1 MGLWPLEAG
10 ASTLSVSDFKVL
22 FLIVSYWVAA
32 ATALIDI
39 EGISAEEIAK
49 KSMKIAADLCV
60 YTNHNTIMEVI
71 EN

>member
-1 MGLWPLEAG
+1 MVLWLLEAG
-10 ASTLSVSDFKVL
+10 GSTLSVSCFES
-22 FLIVSYWVAA
+22 LILNVFWVAA